1 MIRPGNSFSQTLALK
16 ERPRNSPLVHT
27 EKIAQA
33 SVSIWWSYPWVF
45 SQILVIWLF
54 QQSATGSVDECLA
67 QDFQRICESFNRSL
81 PPNRRLPV
89 AGWLCVSEMWTTTSL

>member
-33 SVSIWWSYPWVF
+33 FLID
-45 SQILVIWLF
+45 LV
-54 QQSATGSVDECLA
+54 E
-67 QDFQRICESFNRSL
+67 R
-81 PPNRRLPV
+81 PPGV
-89 AGWLCVSEMWTTTSL
+89 